1 MAVIASTPRNPGSI
15 DTQVGGSYT
24 GGTSNYPGGTLTVND
39 VTPWPGR
46 STGESVSNKANQES
60 IARMYG
66 SSRTG
71 NGPIASN

>member
-1 MAVIASTPRNPGSI
+1 MTVIASTPQEPRQV
-15 DTQVGGSYT
+15 DTQLGGSYT
-24 GGTSNYPGGTLTVND
+24 GGISNYPGGTLTIND
-39 VTPWPGR
+39 VSPWPGR
-46 STGESVSNKANQES
+46 STGESISNKANQES

>member
-1 MAVIASTPRNPGSI
+1 MTVIANTPRNPANL

-24 GGTSNYPGGTLTVND
+24 GGISNYPGGTLTIND
-39 VTPWPGR
+39 VSPWPGR

-66 SSRTG
+66 TSRTG

>member
-1 MAVIASTPRNPGSI
+1 MTVIASTPRNPANI

-24 GGTSNYPGGTLTVND
+24 GGISNYPGGTLTINE

-46 STGESVSNKANQES
+46 SDGTSDANRAQQES
-60 IARMYG
+60 IARQYG

-71 NGPIASN
+71 NGPVASN